1 MHNKQRPLRARKKIA
16 QAPMKDVA
24 KADAAVTHK
33 LHKLLAQSGLGSRRE
48 MEALIAAG
56 QVSINGKVAKL
67 GDRVG
72 LRDLVRVNKRIIRI
86 NVSERLPRVI
96 LYHKPE
102 GEIVSR
108 HDPEGR
114 PTVFDSLP
122 RLKSSRWVAV
132 GRLDF
137 NTSGLLIF
145 TTNGMLANQLMH
157 PRFEAEREYAVRII
171 GCLTPE
177 QKDQLLRGVELGDA
191 LAKFSDIS
199 ERGGEGTNRWYH
211 VVIKEGRNREVRR
224 MFETLG
230 LAVSRLI
237 RVRFGP
243 IILPARLKRGM
254 WQELEEG
261 DIKHLLSAVNTLPVT
276 HHFSKL

>member
-16 QAPMKDVA
+16 PAPMKDAA

-86 NVSERLPRVI
+86 NASERLPRVI